1 MKTGCSFIL
10 LVCLGSLGTKA
21 SPQSAGV
28 SAKLNLWRQDSF
40 NSASSDYLYTSFREK
55 VFEPLMDK
63 LLGDVQRLKHGQMI
77 TEDLG
82 YGSLATGIIA
92 LVGMLYLEIRMK
104 MASKASRGA
113 QVKNRNETTR
123 VL

>member
-1 MKTGCSFIL
+1 
-10 LVCLGSLGTKA
+10 
-21 SPQSAGV
+21 
-28 SAKLNLWRQDSF
+28 
-40 NSASSDYLYTSFREK
+40 
-55 VFEPLMDK
+55 MDK

-77 TEDLG
+77 AEDLG

-92 LVGMLYLEIRMK
+92 LVGMLYLVIRLK